1 MAVTGVHDTSGMH
14 VFLAGATGA
23 IGRPL
28 IPLLTAAGH
37 TVTGTTRSA
46 AKAEALRALGA
57 QPVVVDGLDRAA
69 LVDAVVAAGPDA
81 IVHEMTAIESL
92 ADLRRPDRAF
102 AATNRLRT
110 EGTDNLLAAADAA
123 GVQRIVVQSFAGWPF
138 AREGGPVKEEDA
150 PLDPHP
156 PARLRTMHDAIRH
169 LEAATVAAGG
179 IVLRYGGFYGPG
191 TSVAPGGE
199 QWEMARARK
208 APTVGDGNGVW
219 SFVHVEDAAAA
230 TVAALER
237 GRAGEIYH
245 VCDDEPAPSR
255 EWVPVLCEAVGGKPP
270 RHVPRWVARLIG
282 EHVVVMTCE
291 IRGASNAKAKRELGW
306 EPRWPSWREGWKALA
321 G

>member
-1 MAVTGVHDTSGMH
+1 MH
-14 VFLAGATGA
+14 VFLAGASGA

-28 IPLLTAAGH
+28 IARLREAGH
-37 TVTGTTRSA
+37 TVVGTTRSA
-46 AKAEALRALGA
+46 AKADALHALGA
-57 QPVVVDGLDRAA
+57 EPAIVDGLDRDGVLAA
-69 LVDAVVAAGPDA
+69 VAAARPDA

-110 EGTDNLLAAADAA
+110 EGTDNLLAAARAS
-123 GVQRIVVQSFAGWPF
+123 GVERIVVQSFVGWPF
-138 AREGGPVKEEDA
+138 AREGGPVKDEDA

-156 PARLRTMHDAIRH
+156 PKRLRTMHDAIRH
-169 LEAATVAAGG
+169 LERATTDAGG

-199 QWEMARARK
+199 QWEMARTRK
-208 APTVGDGNGVW
+208 APTVGDGDGVW
-219 SFVHVEDAAAA
+219 SFVQIEDAASA

-245 VCDDEPAPSR
+245 VCDDDPARTR
-255 EWVPVLCEAVGGKPP
+255 EWVPVLCAAAGGKPP
-270 RHVPRWVARLIG
+270 RHIPRWVARLVG
-282 EHVVVMTCE
+282 EHVVAMTCE

-306 EPRWPSWREGWKALA
+306 EPRWPSWREGFAALA
-321 G
+321 RDAS

>member
-1 MAVTGVHDTSGMH
+1 MH
-14 VFLAGATGA
+14 VFLAGASGA

-28 IPLLTAAGH
+28 VRQLTAAGH

-46 AKAEALRALGA
+46 AKADALRALGA
-57 QPVVVDGLDRAA
+57 EPVVLDGLDREAA
-69 LVDAVVAAGPDA
+69 IAAVTAARPDA

-110 EGTDNLLAAADAA
+110 VGTDNLLAAAQAA
-123 GVQRIVVQSFAGWPF
+123 GVERVLVQSFAGWPF
-138 AREGGPVKEEDA
+138 ARVGGPVKDEDA
-150 PLDPHP
+150 PLDPDP
-156 PARLRTMHDAIRH
+156 PKRLRPLLAAIRH
-169 LEAATVAAGG
+169 LEQATTAAGG

-199 QWEMARARK
+199 QWEMARTRK

-237 GRAGEIYH
+237 GKAGELYNI
-245 VCDDEPAPSR
+245 CDDDPAPTR
-255 EWVPVLCEAVGGKPP
+255 EWVPALCAAAGGKPP
-270 RHVPRWVARLIG
+270 RHIPRWVARLAG
-282 EHVVVMTCE
+282 EHVVTMTCE

-306 EPRWPSWREGWKALA
+306 TPTWPSWREGFTALA
-321 G
+321 RTSG